1 MDMRACA
8 TTGIN
13 TFCSGVANDPN
24 FVEVRFVLIDSQRA
38 RKLCDRNTIMD
49 RNATYESTCNYI
61 GPFLFGPVSSGMT
74 LCCIHLASCMT
85 PLEQGERLTVEI
97 ELHTEGVLRN
107 NKMSTF
113 ETMQATPIYILTP
126 TKKRLALQKQQ
137 SETEKLKESSRIRKQ
152 ESSVRKAAIHA
163 SLGKWDSFDLQA
175 ITGKDTSTTKEGE
188 TLNKPPMRRK
198 SVEEV
203 LFAAEKPDKKP
214 SSIRSKSQDSS
225 ARANYVSPGGVRKR
239 ASEKVGTN
247 KDESNLSARVNS
259 ASPGAVRRRVSE
271 KVGTN
276 KDESDASPHIPK
288 MRSSKIKRP
297 SSRKLEKLLGN
308 VTGKKSRGGGG
319 ASVASAP
326 SELQPDHSR
335 SAARPARRGSRAPKS
350 SNTVAARRPNTLA
363 ARRPRRTKSSDLTS
377 VAETTKKLKRRA
389 KSADADDN
397 FAQEQ
402 EDELQKSDKSGRT
415 KRRPSKKKSGA
426 SEASTTDNSTEI
438 DSEQDQERSVR
449 RERRRAMPAG
459 TKKPLKRAHSVGP
472 IKRNEEVRDRPERIL
487 PSRAASMMLNRDT
500 TRRGKSESL
509 SNLVQYS
516 QEEIHSTSY
525 FASNH
530 VLVNRERM
538 KRGLRPLTRN
548 IAMDTLARDN
558 AEAMAGSAGCSPL
571 KTTYV
576 GNVLRGESIRAV
588 HRATML
594 NKEGRERA
602 NLLNPYFQDFGV
614 GTAKGEDGMLYVCQ
628 LFSERLELSCTDAV
642 DDQAE

>member
-1 MDMRACA
+1 
-8 TTGIN
+8 
-13 TFCSGVANDPN
+13 
-24 FVEVRFVLIDSQRA
+24 
-38 RKLCDRNTIMD
+38 
-49 RNATYESTCNYI
+49 
-61 GPFLFGPVSSGMT
+61 
-74 LCCIHLASCMT
+74 
-85 PLEQGERLTVEI
+85 
-97 ELHTEGVLRN
+97 
-107 NKMSTF
+107 MSTF

-137 SETEKLKESSRIRKQ
+137 SETEKLKESSRLRKQ

-163 SLGKWDSFDLQA
+163 SLGKWDSFDFEA
-175 ITGKDTSTTKEGE
+175 IIGKDTSTTKEGE
-188 TLNKPPMRRK
+188 TQNKPPSRRK
-198 SVEEV
+198 SVD
-203 LFAAEKPDKKP
+203 FAAEKPDKKL
-214 SSIRSKSQDSS
+214 SSTRSKSQDSI
-225 ARANYVSPGGVRKR
+225 ARANYANPGAVRR
-239 ASEKVGTN
+239 RVSEKVGTN
-247 KDESNLSARVNS
+247 KDESDSSARAS
-259 ASPGAVRRRVSE
+259 FASPGAVRRRVSE

-276 KDESDASPHIPK
+276 KDESDASPHRPK
-288 MRSSKIKRP
+288 RRSSKNKRP
-297 SSRKLEKLLGN
+297 SSRKLEKLLGS
-308 VTGKKSRGGGG
+308 VEGKKSMGGG

-326 SELQPDHSR
+326 SELQPDHNR

-350 SNTVAARRPNTLA
+350 ASTLAARRSNTLA
-363 ARRPRRTKSSDLTS
+363 ARRPRRAKSSDLTS

-389 KSADADDN
+389 KSADTDDN

-402 EDELQKSDKSGRT
+402 EDGLKRNDKSFKKGRT
-415 KRRPSKKKSGA
+415 KRRPSKMKSGA
-426 SEASTTDNSTEI
+426 SEASTTETSTEI
-438 DSEQDQERSVR
+438 DSEQDQEQSVR
-449 RERRRAMPAG
+449 REKRRAMPAG
-459 TKKPLKRAHSVGP
+459 SKKPLKRAHSVDP
-472 IKRNEEVRDRPERIL
+472 IKRNEELRDRPEKIL
-487 PSRAASMMLNRDT
+487 PPRAASMMLNRDT

-558 AEAMAGSAGCSPL
+558 ADAMAGTAGCSLL

-642 DDQAE
+642 DDKAE

>member
-1 MDMRACA
+1 
-8 TTGIN
+8 
-13 TFCSGVANDPN
+13 
-24 FVEVRFVLIDSQRA
+24 
-38 RKLCDRNTIMD
+38 
-49 RNATYESTCNYI
+49 
-61 GPFLFGPVSSGMT
+61 MT
-74 LCCIHLASCMT
+74 LCCIHFAFCMT
-85 PLEQGERLTVEI
+85 PLEQEERLTVEI
-97 ELHTEGVLRN
+97 ELLTEGGLLN

-137 SETEKLKESSRIRKQ
+137 SDSEKLKESLKLRKQ

-163 SLGKWDSFDLQA
+163 SLGKWDSFDFEA
-175 ITGKDTSTTKEGE
+175 ISGKDTSTTKEGE
-188 TLNKPPMRRK
+188 TQNKPSMRRK
-198 SVEEV
+198 SVDTV
-203 LFAAEKPDKKP
+203 LFAAEKPDEKL
-214 SSIRSKSQDSS
+214 SSTRSKSQDSS
-225 ARANYVSPGGVRKR
+225 ARANHASPGAVRRR

-247 KDESNLSARVNS
+247 KDESDLSARTNSASPGAVRRRASEKVGTNKDESDSSARTNSASPGAVRRRVSEKVGTNKNESDSSARTNS

-276 KDESDASPHIPK
+276 KDESDASPRLPK
-288 MRSSKIKRP
+288 RRSSKIKRP

-308 VTGKKSRGGGG
+308 VEGKKSRGGGGG

-335 SAARPARRGSRAPKS
+335 SAARPIRRGSRAPKS
-350 SNTVAARRPNTLA
+350 SNTLA
-363 ARRPRRTKSSDLTS
+363 ARRPSNTLAPRRPIRSKSSDLTP
-377 VAETTKKLKRRA
+377 VTETTKKLKRRA

-397 FAQEQ
+397 FAQE
-402 EDELQKSDKSGRT
+402 DGLKKKKGRT

-426 SEASTTDNSTEI
+426 SEASTTETSTEI

-449 RERRRAMPAG
+449 REKRRATPAG
-459 TKKPLKRAHSVGP
+459 TKKPLERAHSAGP
-472 IKRNEEVRDRPERIL
+472 IKRNEEVRDRPESIL

-558 AEAMAGSAGCSPL
+558 AQAMADSAGCSPL

-594 NKEGRERA
+594 NREGRERA

-628 LFSERLELSCTDAV
+628 LFSERLELSCTNAV
-642 DDQAE
+642 DDKAE

>member
-1 MDMRACA
+1 
-8 TTGIN
+8 
-13 TFCSGVANDPN
+13 
-24 FVEVRFVLIDSQRA
+24 
-38 RKLCDRNTIMD
+38 
-49 RNATYESTCNYI
+49 
-61 GPFLFGPVSSGMT
+61 
-74 LCCIHLASCMT
+74 
-85 PLEQGERLTVEI
+85 
-97 ELHTEGVLRN
+97 
-107 NKMSTF
+107 MSTF

-137 SETEKLKESSRIRKQ
+137 SETEKLKESSRLRKQ

-163 SLGKWDSFDLQA
+163 SLGKWDSFDFEA
-175 ITGKDTSTTKEGE
+175 IIGKDTSTTKEGE
-188 TLNKPPMRRK
+188 TQNKPPSRRK
-198 SVEEV
+198 SVD
-203 LFAAEKPDKKP
+203 FAAEKPDKKL
-214 SSIRSKSQDSS
+214 SSTRSKSQDSI
-225 ARANYVSPGGVRKR
+225 ARANY
-239 ASEKVGTN
+239 AN
-247 KDESNLSARVNS
+247 
-259 ASPGAVRRRVSE
+259 PGAVRRRVSE

-276 KDESDASPHIPK
+276 KDESDASPHRPK
-288 MRSSKIKRP
+288 RRSSKIKRP
-297 SSRKLEKLLGN
+297 SSRKLEKLLGS
-308 VTGKKSRGGGG
+308 VEGKKSMGGG

-326 SELQPDHSR
+326 SELQPDHNR

-350 SNTVAARRPNTLA
+350 ASTLAARRSNTLA
-363 ARRPRRTKSSDLTS
+363 ARRPRRAKSSDLTS

-389 KSADADDN
+389 KSADTDDN

-402 EDELQKSDKSGRT
+402 EDGLKRNDKSFKKGRT
-415 KRRPSKKKSGA
+415 KRRPSKMKSGA
-426 SEASTTDNSTEI
+426 SEASTTETSTEI
-438 DSEQDQERSVR
+438 DSEQDQEQSVR
-449 RERRRAMPAG
+449 REKRRAMPAG
-459 TKKPLKRAHSVGP
+459 SKKPLKRAHSVDP
-472 IKRNEEVRDRPERIL
+472 IKRNEELRDRPEKIL
-487 PSRAASMMLNRDT
+487 PPRAASMMLNRDT

-558 AEAMAGSAGCSPL
+558 ADAMAGTAGCSLL

-642 DDQAE
+642 DDKAE